1 MIGKTILH
9 YKVLEKLGEG
19 GMGVV
24 YKAQD
29 TTLDRLVALKFLPPH
44 VSSSGVDKA
53 RFVQEAKA
61 ASALNHPNIL
71 TIYDF
76 IEDQE
81 QSFIAMELVE
91 GESLKTKVV
100 EAKEKESQLP
110 ISQVL
115 DYAYQ
120 IAQGLSKAH
129 EKGIVHR
136 DVKSDNIMVTND
148 GLIKIMDFG
157 LAKLKGKAGMTRAGS
172 TVGTAAYMSPEQIQG
187 DEVNEQADIWSFG
200 VVLFELLTGE
210 HPFHGE
216 HESAM
221 MYSITNEDPKPLT
234 NLRADL
240 PSQLRQIIE
249 QCLQKDRSQRY
260 SAMSQILEEM
270 SKLNPSPVGEISSLS
285 FKAMMSNLKR
295 PVVFV
300 PMVLV
305 LLGLTYLAYSY
316 IAQMGQI
323 DWARQRVVPEIQR
336 LADDLKWSEAFA
348 LARKAEKV
356 IPSDSVL
363 ANLWPQFSRIVSVN
377 SDPSAA
383 KVYWK
388 SYSAEDDGWE
398 YLGTTPLEKIRL
410 PFWLSRIRLE
420 KNEYRTF
427 DGGFFYYYSRATVPV
442 YKLDKLGSIPNE
454 MVHVPGGTYEL
465 NIPGLDHLDAAQ
477 VADYL
482 IDKFEVTN
490 KDYKKFI
497 DGDGYQKR
505 EFWKIPF
512 FKEGKEVPREE
523 AIKEFVDATGRAGPA
538 TWELGSYPPGKE
550 NYPVNGISWYE
561 AGAYA
566 EFAGKSL
573 PTVFHWNI
581 AAETRASATI
591 IPLSNFD
598 NKGPAPVGTYR
609 GIGPFGTYDMA
620 GNVREWC
627 LNESRNQRYIL
638 GGGWNDQTYMFND
651 AYTQDSFN
659 RFETNGFR
667 CMKFLDPE
675 KNLANLS
682 RPIDLPFRDFL
693 REKPVSDQTFKFYL
707 SLFRY
712 DRTNLHATIE
722 TSDTTEA
729 WIKQRITFDAAYG
742 NERMMAYLFLPRRAP
757 PPYQTVIFF
766 PGGNALH
773 TRSSKEIGDPRSDF
787 IISSGRALIWPIY
800 KGTYERG
807 TKLTSDYPNETN
819 LYKEHLIMWAKDLS
833 RSIDYLETR
842 KDIDSKKIA
851 YYGVSWGAMNG
862 PIMTSVEP
870 RMKVVI
876 LNVAGL
882 AFQKAQ
888 SEVDAINYVS
898 RVKAPVLMLNGR
910 YDHFFPVESSQIPLF
925 RLLGTSPEHKRQII
939 YAAGHIVPRNQLIKE
954 SLDWLDKYLGPVK

>member
-1 MIGKTILH
+1 
-9 YKVLEKLGEG
+9 
-19 GMGVV
+19 
-24 YKAQD
+24 
-29 TTLDRLVALKFLPPH
+29 
-44 VSSSGVDKA
+44 
-53 RFVQEAKA
+53 
-61 ASALNHPNIL
+61 
-71 TIYDF
+71 
-76 IEDQE
+76 
-81 QSFIAMELVE
+81 
-91 GESLKTKVV
+91 
-100 EAKEKESQLP
+100 
-110 ISQVL
+110 
-115 DYAYQ
+115 
-120 IAQGLSKAH
+120 
-129 EKGIVHR
+129 
-136 DVKSDNIMVTND
+136 
-148 GLIKIMDFG
+148 
-157 LAKLKGKAGMTRAGS
+157 
-172 TVGTAAYMSPEQIQG
+172 
-187 DEVNEQADIWSFG
+187 
-200 VVLFELLTGE
+200 
-210 HPFHGE
+210 
-216 HESAM
+216 
-221 MYSITNEDPKPLT
+221 
-234 NLRADL
+234 
-240 PSQLRQIIE
+240 
-249 QCLQKDRSQRY
+249 
-260 SAMSQILEEM
+260 
-270 SKLNPSPVGEISSLS
+270 
-285 FKAMMSNLKR
+285 
-295 PVVFV
+295 
-300 PMVLV
+300 
-305 LLGLTYLAYSY
+305 
-316 IAQMGQI
+316 
-323 DWARQRVVPEIQR
+323 
-336 LADDLKWSEAFA
+336 
-348 LARKAEKV
+348 
-356 IPSDSVL
+356 
-363 ANLWPQFSRIVSVN
+363 
-377 SDPSAA
+377 
-383 KVYWK
+383 
-388 SYSAEDDGWE
+388 
-398 YLGTTPLEKIRL
+398 
-410 PFWLSRIRLE
+410 
-420 KNEYRTF
+420 
-427 DGGFFYYYSRATVPV
+427 
-442 YKLDKLGSIPNE
+442 
-454 MVHVPGGTYEL
+454 
-465 NIPGLDHLDAAQ
+465 
-477 VADYL
+477 
-482 IDKFEVTN
+482 
-490 KDYKKFI
+490 
-497 DGDGYQKR
+497 
-505 EFWKIPF
+505 
-512 FKEGKEVPREE
+512 
-523 AIKEFVDATGRAGPA
+523 
-538 TWELGSYPPGKE
+538 
-550 NYPVNGISWYE
+550 
-561 AGAYA
+561 
-566 EFAGKSL
+566 
-573 PTVFHWNI
+573 
-581 AAETRASATI
+581 
-591 IPLSNFD
+591 
-598 NKGPAPVGTYR
+598 
-609 GIGPFGTYDMA
+609 MA